1 MGTTGPHSYKNEKE
15 MPWWLKEEAI
25 MFDQKMRKALREEV
39 FQEITSV
46 DENVEKR
53 KRLCTI
59 GGNAVSWGIWVAQL
73 VKQLTLAQVMIS
85 QFVGFSPASGSVLT
99 AQSLEPASDFVSPSL
114 SAPSPLSLSLSLSLK
129 NKH

>member
-1 MGTTGPHSYKNEKE
+1 

-85 QFVGFSPASGSVLT
+85 QFVGFSPASGSLLSL
-99 AQSLEPASDFVSPSL
+99 QSPLWILCP
-114 SAPSPLSLSLSLSLK
+114 PLSLPLPYLHALSLSVSLSQK
-129 NKH
+129 EH